1 MEFALIA
8 PLLFPLILVI
18 FDFGLYAYAFI
29 SVQNAARVGALRNSG
44 GIESAADQAGVCP
57 MAIEELR
64 GMPNIGPS
72 FSSACSAAPVSVAVQ
87 SLCPTIT
94 NCQGSSA
101 SIDSQP
107 AAQVTVTYT
116 IPDLFRIPLLA
127 PQAITRSSQMRIR
140 SLQ

>member
-44 GIESAADQAGVCP
+44 GIESAADQAGVCT

-64 GMPNIGPS
+64 GMPNIGPN
-72 FSSACSAAPVSVAVQ
+72 FSSACNGAPVSVAVQ
-87 SLCPTIT
+87 FLCPTST

-107 AAQVTVTYT
+107 AVQVSVTYT